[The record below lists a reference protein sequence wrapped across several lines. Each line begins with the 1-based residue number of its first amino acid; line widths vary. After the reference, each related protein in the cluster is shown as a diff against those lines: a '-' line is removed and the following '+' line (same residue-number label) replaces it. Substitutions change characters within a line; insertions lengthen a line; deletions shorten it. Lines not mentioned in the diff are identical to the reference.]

1 MQYTRIHIP
10 EPSEQELREKG
21 LWVGGSKKVL
31 PPPTAEELL
40 GTYCIARSMLAPA
53 SGVPD
58 YQRASRV
65 VVKDYS
71 EGKLLYCHAPPSS
84 EDGEGSSAID
94 DDEYQRETLVTAIRN
109 TNNTKKLLKLEQSL
123 EVAATEQVLD
133 EDDDFDDFDS
143 ILGGNSENKTSD
155 KRGKAHKSIKKWG
168 KKGRKLRN
176 KDPYGCHSD
185 PDTVLQASTSSGAIV
200 KAQHGTYAGAKTAT
214 GRKSRR

>member
-143 ILGGNSENKTSD
+143 ILGGDSENKTSD
-155 KRGKAHKSIKKWG
+155 KRGKAQVNQEVG
-168 KKGRKLRN
+168 
-176 KDPYGCHSD
+176 
-185 PDTVLQASTSSGAIV
+185 
-200 KAQHGTYAGAKTAT
+200 
-214 GRKSRR
+214 